1 MVEHLEKLPKISNF
15 SLGLGKIKEKCMGMM
30 DTNGKLAMAK
40 TRLAMAMLRIR
51 FLKMESWS
59 PLKI

>member
-1 MVEHLEKLPKISNF
+1 MPKISNF
-15 SLGLGKIKEKCMGMM
+15 SLGLGKIKEKCIGMM
-30 DTNGKLAMAK
+30 DTKGKLAMAK
-40 TRLAMAMLRIR
+40 ARVAKAMLRIR

>member
-1 MVEHLEKLPKISNF
+1 
-15 SLGLGKIKEKCMGMM
+15 MM
-30 DTNGKLAMAK
+30 DTKGKLAMAK
-40 TRLAMAMLRIR
+40 AMTGRAKLRIR